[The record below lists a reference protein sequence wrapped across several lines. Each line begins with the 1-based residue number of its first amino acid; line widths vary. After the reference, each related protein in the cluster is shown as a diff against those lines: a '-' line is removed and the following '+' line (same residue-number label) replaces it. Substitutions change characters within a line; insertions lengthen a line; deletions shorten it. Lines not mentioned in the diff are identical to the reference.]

1 MELIADFDLEHAA
14 RTPGRGARAATGL
27 QLPTDGVLTGRP
39 RSMRA
44 MPAPRLRP
52 ALDLL
57 GPGADRPTRT
67 TVVDLGCGSG
77 ALFPALRARFATARL
92 DRRRQLPR
100 DAGERARAVDP
111 DVELVE
117 ADAAVW
123 RPGSTVDLIVANASL
138 QLIAGHERLI
148 PELLGCCRC
157 LAVQVPDNFAA
168 PSHRLVRETMAQAPW
183 SDHLAGVRL
192 GDRILSA
199 EAYAALLRGAGR
211 ELDLWRTTY
220 YHQLGRPDAG
230 AGLAAGH
237 NAPAGPGCSR
247 RCRKPEPRWRSRPRW
262 ASASPQ
268 PIRPMADGT
277 VLFPFSRLFFVATA
291 LLAR

>member
-1 MELIADFDLEHAA
+1 MGPEWSPEVYGRHAA
-14 RTPGRGARAATGL
+14 P
-27 QLPTDGVLTGRP
+27 Q
-39 RSMRA
+39 
-44 MPAPRLRP
+44 LRP

-57 GPGADRPTRT
+57 GRIPIANAE

-92 DRRRQLPR
+92 MGIDSSPAML
-100 DAGERARAVDP
+100 ERARAVDP

-117 ADAAVW
+117 ADAAFW

-138 QLIAGHERLI
+138 QLISGHERLI

-183 SDHLAGVRL
+183 SDQLAGVEL

-199 EAYAALLRGAGR
+199 EAYANLLRGEGL
-211 ELDLWRTTY
+211 EPDLWRTTY
-220 YHQLGRPDAG
+220 YHRLVGQ
-230 AGLAAGH
+230 
-237 NAPAGPGCSR
+237 APVLYPT
-247 RCRKPEPRWRSRPRW
+247 
-262 ASASPQ
+262 
-268 PIRPMADGT
+268 MADGV
-277 VLFPFSRLFFVATA
+277 VLFPFTRLFFVAT
-291 LLAR
+291 RPDG

>member
-1 MELIADFDLEHAA
+1 MGPEWSPEVYGRHA
-14 RTPGRGARAATGL
+14 
-27 QLPTDGVLTGRP
+27 
-39 RSMRA
+39 
-44 MPAPRLRP
+44 APRLRP

-57 GPGADRPTRT
+57 GRVPIRHAE

-92 DRRRQLPR
+92 MGIDSSPAML
-100 DAGERARAVDP
+100 ERARAVDP

-117 ADAAVW
+117 ADAAFW

-138 QLIAGHERLI
+138 QLISGHERLI

-199 EAYAALLRGAGR
+199 EAYANLLRGEGL
-211 ELDLWRTTY
+211 EPDLWRTTY
-220 YHQLGRPDAG
+220 YHRL
-230 AGLAAGH
+230 
-237 NAPAGPGCSR
+237 PARHRCWIGCGEQRSCRSR
-247 RCRKPEPRWRSRPRW
+247 LLSEVPKARPRWRSRPRW
-262 ASASPQ
+262 ASTSPQ
-268 PIRPMADGT
+268 PIRPWQMVRCCSPSPGCSSSRR
-277 VLFPFSRLFFVATA
+277 VLTPEPGHKTTIASPAAFTY
-291 LLAR
+291 